1 MNQTILKPAQVIST
15 LNNLIELNRD
25 SQKGF
30 LDAAEKMNA
39 PQIKTYFLEQSLARA
54 HFAGELQTL
63 VHSLGEEPDD
73 AGTVAGALYR
83 GWLDLKSALGGGDHA
98 ILAVIETVEDHAT
111 TKYRKTL
118 AESLPSD
125 VRDIVERQ
133 FQSILQAHDKVKAL
147 RDGLA
152 K

>member
-73 AGTVAGALYR
+73 TGTVAGALYR

-98 ILAVIETVEDHAT
+98 ILAVIETVEDHVT